1 LQLTQ
6 IEFKNRAPAGCLQYF
21 TDTSGIYYAAFL
33 FTRSYI
39 FHHYIGVVQTMN
51 FGDNGRHL
59 ADQDYNICIKQG
71 ESKFLIKKG

>member
-1 LQLTQ
+1 VEFLQLTQ

-21 TDTSGIYYAAFL
+21 TDTSGIYYTTFL
-33 FTRSYI
+33 LIHVRSYI
-39 FHHYIGVVQTMN
+39 LYHYIGVVQTMN

-71 ESKFLIKKG
+71 ESKF